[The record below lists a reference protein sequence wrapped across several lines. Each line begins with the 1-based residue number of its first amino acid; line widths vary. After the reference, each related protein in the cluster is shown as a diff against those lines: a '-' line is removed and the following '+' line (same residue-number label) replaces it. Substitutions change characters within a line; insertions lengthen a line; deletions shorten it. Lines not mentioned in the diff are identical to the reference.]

1 MLTVTG
7 CARHACRHA
16 APLAAMVRG
25 GRLSAMGIWLRA
37 GSNGLLLA
45 MGLLGMSGAVH
56 AKGLWHCIG
65 QHGETVFS
73 STRAGYRDCK
83 SLHPQSVQTLSALP
97 ETPSPAST
105 RSAAPAGDRSAHAKA
120 PREASSVHAESQSA
134 PVPVRRGSP
143 RILRG
148 TVYKVTL
155 ADGAVE
161 YTNVRPSGQQ
171 ARRVDAL
178 FTYISA
184 CYACNPHSDIDWH
197 TVPLRLHAYASEIA
211 AAAAR
216 YHVDPALLRAVIHA
230 ESAFNPYA
238 LSDKGA
244 QGLMQLM
251 PVTASEMG
259 VHDVFDPAQNIDG
272 GARYLAQLLRDFGG
286 SVTLAAAAYNA
297 GAAAVRKYDDTVP
310 PYDETRLYVRR
321 VRILAGRY
329 QHALARTMPL
339 ARNG

>member
-1 MLTVTG
+1 MLTVTRST
-7 CARHACRHA
+7 RHVRRPVADLA
-16 APLAAMVRG
+16 APPQA
-25 GRLSAMGIWLRA
+25 GRLQAMGIPLRA
-37 GSNGLLLA
+37 AMHSLLPVVC
-45 MGLLGMSGAVH
+45 LLGAATAAHAGA
-56 AKGLWHCIG
+56 LWRCVG
-65 QHGETVFS
+65 QQGETVFS
-73 STRAGYRDCK
+73 SSRADYRDCK
-83 SLHPQSVQTLSALP
+83 RLHPRSVQTVSAIPVAAVAEKKGQALGNNP
-97 ETPSPAST
+97 K
-105 RSAAPAGDRSAHAKA
+105 APAVVAQRVAGGTQAR
-120 PREASSVHAESQSA
+120 PL
-134 PVPVRRGSP
+134 RRGSP

-155 ADGAVE
+155 ADGEVE
-161 YTNVRPSGQQ
+161 YTNVRPSGQR

-197 TVPLRLHAYASEIA
+197 TVPLRLHAYAGEIA

-251 PVTASEMG
+251 PGTASEMG
-259 VHDVFDPAQNIDG
+259 VRDVFNPAQNIDG

-286 SVTLAAAAYNA
+286 SVPLAAAAYNA
-297 GAAAVRKYDDTVP
+297 GAGAVRKYDDTVP
-310 PYDETRLYVRR
+310 PYDETLLYVQR
-321 VRILAGRY
+321 VRILASRY
-329 QHALARTMPL
+329 QRALARAAPL